1 LATNQNRFG
10 EDAAAY
16 WSFGTVGV
24 NTKKRSQNE
33 QREQISM
40 ASYALVAAVKN
51 EGPYLLEWVAFHR
64 LIGFDRIL
72 LYVQHGPDC
81 AGPLLQALAANG
93 EITLFDNPDGVKG
106 LPPTARMRA
115 YARALPELRSCDWIM
130 ALDVDE
136 YLNITVGDG
145 TVDDLVND
153 AGNASLISL
162 SWRIF
167 GSSGQVE
174 FKDAPLLPRLLSA
187 APKGAPK
194 VHRHKGI
201 KTLFRPTAKIAQIMP
216 HRPRLTDQ
224 MKTGTDPLDWVNG
237 NGEDVGD
244 TLRTGG
250 WTLPVR
256 TSSYDLGQ
264 INKYPIRSQ
273 DGFLLSNLWEDD
285 WRRVPAFEPAEYADF
300 DANDERDL
308 SILRWEDAVAAR
320 MAELLKNADIAA
332 GHTTTVKAYTAALAR
347 MSLKRP
353 KAWDIILAPKK
364 QAKEPVIEPKKAAKK
379 APPLKDDLDI
389 APRWLA
395 DLRRSGNRRGF
406 YHSDDMFAA
415 QFSDRGKE
423 ALVISFDNLSSVG
436 DESLAREGWGY
447 PFYRSEGW
455 SHLGVMA
462 FERHWFR
469 NDALFDYMEDLAAR
483 GFFEGYKQVMFTG
496 TSMGAYAAT
505 AFCRLAPGST
515 VVAFSPQSTLDT
527 ALVPWEKR
535 FGSGRKQD
543 WSGRYRDGPDCI
555 AGAGAVYILYD
566 PYFAPDRKHAERY
579 QGDNVH
585 HLKCWYADHKTALFM
600 KRASILKP
608 VVRCAV
614 AGTLTKAA
622 YYALYRERRKLPW
635 YLNGLCDHLLG
646 AGHTKLAMNL
656 AHHLDATG
664 RPSIGKSMAT
674 RVAAA
679 TS

>member
-1 LATNQNRFG
+1 
-10 EDAAAY
+10 
-16 WSFGTVGV
+16 
-24 NTKKRSQNE
+24 
-33 QREQISM
+33 M

-51 EGPYLLEWVAFHR
+51 EGPYLLEWVAYHR
-64 LIGFDRIL
+64 LIGFDHIL
-72 LYVQHGPDC
+72 LYAQDGPDC
-81 AGPLLQALAANG
+81 AGPLLQALAAHG

-106 LPPTARMRA
+106 LPPNPRMRA
-115 YARALPELRSCDWIM
+115 YFRALPDLRSCDWVM

-136 YLNITVGDG
+136 YLNVTVGDG
-145 TVDDLVND
+145 KVEDLVND

-162 SWRIF
+162 SWRVF
-167 GSSGQVE
+167 GSSGQTHFV
-174 FKDAPLLPRLLSA
+174 DAPLLPRFLSA

-194 VHRHKGI
+194 AHRHKGI

-224 MKTGTDPLDWVNG
+224 VKAGTDPLDWVNG
-237 NGEDVGD
+237 SGEDVGD
-244 TLRTGG
+244 VLRGGG
-250 WTLPVR
+250 WTVPVR

-273 DGFLLSNLWEDD
+273 DAFLLSNMWDDD
-285 WRRVPAFEPAEYADF
+285 WRRLPAFEPSEYADF

-308 SILRWEDAVAAR
+308 SILRWEGAVAAR
-320 MAELLKNADIAA
+320 VASLRENADIAA
-332 GHTTTVKAYTAALAR
+332 GHAATVNAYNAALQR
-347 MSLKRP
+347 MSRKRP
-353 KAWDIILAPKK
+353 KAWDTILSPKK
-364 QAKEPVIEPKKAAKK
+364 KAKDPVLEPKKAAK
-379 APPLKDDLDI
+379 APDDLDV

-395 DLRRSGNRRGF
+395 DLRRSDNRRGF

-415 QFSDRGKE
+415 QFSDRGKD

-436 DESLAREGWGY
+436 DKSLGREGWGY
-447 PFYRSEGW
+447 PFYRGEGW

-469 NDALFDYMEDLAAR
+469 NEALFDYMEDLAAR
-483 GFFEGYKQVMFTG
+483 GFFEGYKRVMFTG

-515 VVAFSPQSTLDT
+515 VVAFSPQSTLDK

-535 FGSGRKQD
+535 FGSGRRQD
-543 WSGRYRDGPDCI
+543 WTGRYRDAPDCT
-555 AGAGAVYILYD
+555 AEAAAVYILYD

-579 QGDNVH
+579 HGDNVH

-600 KRASILKP
+600 KRAEILKP
-608 VVRCAV
+608 VVQSAL
-614 AGTLTKAA
+614 AGTLTQAA
-622 YYALYRERRKLPW
+622 YYQLYRERRKLPW
-635 YLNGLCDHLLG
+635 YLNGLCDHLLD
-646 AGHTKLAMNL
+646 AGHTKLALKL

-674 RVAAA
+674 RIAAV